1 MLFLPETESAAYFPG
16 RSLSVFCMSMLKT
29 AVRQTVRRI
38 CERTGTDHS
47 ILLDFKNIFST

>member
-16 RSLSVFCMSMLKT
+16 RSLSVFCMLKT

-38 CERTGTDHS
+38 YERTGTDHS
-47 ILLDFKNIFST
+47 ILLDSKNIFST